1 MVAKYE
7 RLAKSLAIYRVKN
20 SNNFYARIRVN
31 GVEIKRSLGVADE
44 DEAKFRA
51 WELRSE
57 LENRNKQGLA
67 ILVNKKI
74 YVEDII
80 NNVIKQLDS
89 KKTQL
94 QIYKDYKTVFLNF
107 IIPFFRNVEIVDFTT
122 KKIRDYFDNEELSV
136 TRKNINKT
144 CFKMVFE
151 YLEEEKI
158 IKKNDIPI
166 LPKIKSLKI
175 ETRDAFNDSD
185 LSIILEHLPNFHEV
199 EKNGRKPNFKTVE
212 YRKILNEYFIILL
225 ETGLRT
231 GEEFINLRFSDIK
244 KKKHSYYKD
253 DLLIENDNYLI
264 KITKGKTKKYSNGRI
279 IALSSKAVNAIVNI
293 GKITQQDKNI
303 TIDNFLYSNKLI
315 LETSFSKIAEFSDIF
330 KQFTDYLK
338 ESNLINTHYTLY
350 SCRHTFI
357 TKRLTEGVDIY
368 LIAKFVGSSV
378 EMIEKHYDN
387 YKLSKQSHI
396 DSLTDF
402 NRDELE
408 LKAILNNIS
417 YTDYDDVPPDLTET
431 ELFNLEKKAEDFF
444 KKINSKNEI

>member
-1 MVAKYE
+1 MLPNYE
-7 RLAKSLAIYRVKN
+7 RLAKGLAIYRLKN
-20 SNNFYARIRVN
+20 SKNFYARIRVN
-31 GVEIKRSLGVADE
+31 GAEIKRSLGVADE

-67 ILVNKKI
+67 ILANKKI

-94 QIYKDYKTVFLNF
+94 QIYKDYKTVFSNF
-107 IIPFFRNVEIVDFTT
+107 ITPFFKNVEIIDFTT
-122 KKIRDYFDNEELSV
+122 KKIRDYFDCQELSI

-144 CFKMVFE
+144 CFKMIFDF
-151 YLEEEKI
+151 LEEEKI
-158 IKKNDIPI
+158 VKKNDIPI
-166 LPKIKSLKI
+166 LPKVKTLKI

-231 GEEFINLRFSDIK
+231 GEEFINLRFNDIK

-253 DLLIENDNYLI
+253 DLLIENDNYLV
-264 KITKGKTKKYSNGRI
+264 KISKGKTKKYSNGRI
-279 IALSSKAVNAIVNI
+279 IALSSKAINAIVNI
-293 GKITQQDKNI
+293 AKITQQDKNI

-315 LETSFSKIAEFSDIF
+315 LETSFNKIAEFSDIF

-357 TKRLTEGVDIY
+357 TKRLMEGVDIY

-378 EMIEKHYDN
+378 EMIEKHYDS
-387 YKLSKQSHI
+387 YKLSQQSHI
-396 DSLTDF
+396 DSLTNF
-402 NRDELE
+402 NRDALE

-417 YTDYDDVPPDLTET
+417 YTDYDDIPPDPTEAD
-431 ELFNLEKKAEDFF
+431 LKKFHRDAEEFF
-444 KKINSKNEI
+444 KNNQ